1 MTTRGV
7 KKPDTTMATSR
18 MLGAFKE
25 NPSLRREFQALA
37 GIG

>member
-7 KKPDTTMATSR
+7 SKPDATMATSR
-18 MLGAFKE
+18 MLGAFKDD
-25 NPSLRREFQALA
+25 PALRREFQALA